1 SIDDINVSVRRHHDG
16 ADSAEIARAVAGH
29 ARLAK
34 NHKNLAVWAELDQVG
49 ALAVLCDLIAGPDI
63 AVAVDV
69 KAVRDG
75 ELIRAESLLER
86 ARSRKLDNRC
96 DGRVR
101 AFLRSAPLEHPD
113 ALAVAMVDLH
123 LDGLSEFAAV
133 G

>member
-1 SIDDINVSVRRHHDG
+1 MPIYDIDVSVERHHDG
-16 ADSAEIARAVAGH
+16 ADSAQIARAL
-29 ARLAK
+29 ARLAQ
-34 NHKNLAVWAELDQVG
+34 NHQNLAVWAELDQIG
-49 ALAVLCDLIAGPDI
+49 ALAVLCDLITGPDI

-75 ELIRAESLLER
+75 ELIRAESLLEG

-96 DGRVR
+96 NGRMG

-133 G
+133 R